1 MGITSAA
8 IYRCNDVEKVFR
20 YSSYQRKEFVLKNS
34 LPRILRILDSIFD
47 RLLEF

>member
-1 MGITSAA
+1 MGITLAA

-20 YSSYQRKEFVLKNS
+20 YGSFPPKEFVLKDS
-34 LPRILRILDSIFD
+34 LPRIRRMLDSIFD